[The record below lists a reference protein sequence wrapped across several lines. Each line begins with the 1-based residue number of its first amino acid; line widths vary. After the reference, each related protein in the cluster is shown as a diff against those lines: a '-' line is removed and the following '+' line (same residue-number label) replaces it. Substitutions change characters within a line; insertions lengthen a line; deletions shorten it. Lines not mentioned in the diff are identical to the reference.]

1 MEADIGAYSISEQS
15 RPRPATG
22 AEYLGCSGADFG
34 KSSKV
39 LLWVFEIVRNRFSAY
54 WLCFREENKN
64 TLPKKRRA
72 IISVIRLKA
81 LGYCLQ

>member
-1 MEADIGAYSISEQS
+1 MEADIGAYYISEQS

-54 WLCFREENKN
+54 WLFTVKYDYVSE
-64 TLPKKRRA
+64 RR
-72 IISVIRLKA
+72 IKILCQRKE
-81 LGYCLQ
+81 GR